1 MIQFNILKNQKVT
14 LVYTLLALLIAI
26 PVLLIAAG
34 QLGMLTGSLPANM
47 GVTDGKLKT
56 LSATRNSVSSQAKLY
71 PDHPM
76 NSFAA
81 IDALPSMGDTAAS
94 MGRLLTALQTMP
106 GVRITVQQSD
116 YLRAEASTK
125 ILGFVDDLEF
135 WFNPQA
141 QVIELRS
148 ASRLGREDFGT
159 NRKRI
164 EAIRAAYQ
172 H

>member
-1 MIQFNILKNQKVT
+1 MIQFNILKNQEVT
-14 LVYTLLALLIAI
+14 LVNTLLAMLIAI
-26 PVLLIAAG
+26 PVLLIAVG

-71 PDHPM
+71 PAHPM

>member
-1 MIQFNILKNQKVT
+1 MIQFNILKNQEVT
-14 LVYTLLALLIAI
+14 LVYTLLALLITI

>member
-1 MIQFNILKNQKVT
+1 MIQFNILKNQEVT
-14 LVYTLLALLIAI
+14 LVNTLLAMLIAI

-125 ILGFVDDLEF
+125 LLGFVDDLEF

>member
-1 MIQFNILKNQKVT
+1 MIQFNILKNQEVT
-14 LVYTLLALLIAI
+14 LVNTLLAMLIAI
-26 PVLLIAAG
+26 PVLLIAVG